1 MKGLLPSN
9 VTLAYDDDA
18 HKGVMCA
25 RSTFFKISNFP
36 PQTFK
41 LSMIWKI
48 LILPMILLQMAT
60 TLTEVLCVLEVPS
73 SRPAI
78 SGTFLEF
85 CF

>member
-1 MKGLLPSN
+1 MENLIPSN
-9 VTLAYDDDA
+9 DTLANDDGA

-25 RSTFFKISNFP
+25 WSTFFKTNDFP

-48 LILPMILLQMAT
+48 LVLPMILLQMVT
-60 TLTEVLCVLEVPS
+60 TLTKVLCVLGAPS

-78 SGTFLEF
+78 FPHKLLN
-85 CF
+85 

>member
-9 VTLAYDDDA
+9 DTLAYDDDA

-25 RSTFFKISNFP
+25 RSTFFKISDFP

-48 LILPMILLQMAT
+48 LVLPMILLQMAT
-60 TLTEVLCVLEVPS
+60 MLTNVLCVLEATS

-78 SGTFLEF
+78 FNHKLSME
-85 CF
+85 